1 LVALLVFSR
10 KSFVVGFYGGYI
22 MAVERLNYF
31 TGLFLNASDFKLEQ
45 NYHLLMR
52 RRLNFGLFLPGVLF
66 GLDVDREAPS
76 SVRVDPGMAIDR
88 HEAESQGR
96 EIVLTES
103 RPIDLSTF
111 ANGAQVYIV
120 ISYNQAETTPQ
131 APLNLP
137 SRITEEPII
146 EPLLAPEPPEPP
158 PGDRN
163 LQIILAKVTVGDLS
177 DPDLSER
184 QLAQLRLGGGGGPT
198 ITSLSFSDTP
208 RQDSSVRMTINGA
221 NLAEGTPQV
230 RILDTSSNPDAQI
243 DETIDAEASSN
254 TALVVDLVITP
265 TAALGNRR
273 VRVQTDRGTVTTDP
287 VGETA
292 FEVFPPGPE
301 ILGINP
307 IGGRQ
312 TVAVPVTITGH
323 NLAANPVVT
332 VLLNDATFDP
342 NVPVTRGAVTP
353 DSITATLTIT
363 GAAAAGGRRVRI
375 QTAGGG
381 DAISVPNFFT
391 VRPLPVIKSYSPTVA
406 APSAPININGSD
418 IRSPSEIPGNA
429 TATVIEFVDP
439 SSGNS
444 VLGGAIARPDVSS
457 DVGPQQITVT
467 VPVRG
472 SLPEVVQLTL
482 KIDNVTV
489 IANPLFRFL

>member
-1 LVALLVFSR
+1 
-10 KSFVVGFYGGYI
+10 

-31 TGLFLNASDFKLEQ
+31 TGLFLNESDFKLEQ

-66 GLDVDREAPS
+66 GLDVDREAPN
-76 SVRVDPGMAIDR
+76 SVRIDPGMAIDR

-198 ITSLSFSDTP
+198 ITELSFSPDPP
-208 RQDSSVRMTINGA
+208 RQNSNVRMTINGA

-230 RILDTSSNPDAQI
+230 TILPGEQI
-243 DETIDAEASSN
+243 DLNIVAGESSN
-254 TALVVDLVITP
+254 TKLVVDLAIGA
-265 TAALGNRR
+265 TAALGVRR
-273 VRVQTDRGTVTTDP
+273 VRVQTDRGTVTTEP
-287 VGETA
+287 VGATA

-301 ILGINP
+301 ISDINP
-307 IGGRQ
+307 KHVRQ
-312 TVAVPVTITGH
+312 TVRVPVTITGR

-332 VLLNDATFDP
+332 VLLNDATGDL
-342 NVPVTRGAVTP
+342 NTSVTRDAVTP
-353 DSITATLTIT
+353 DSITVTLTSSV
-363 GAAAAGGRRVRI
+363 AAAAGGRRVRI
-375 QTAGGG
+375 QTEGGG
-381 DAISVPNFFT
+381 EAMSIPDFFT
-391 VRPLPVIKSYSPTVA
+391 VVPVPVIKRILPQEQIVGDTIEVR
-406 APSAPININGSD
+406 GSD
-418 IRSPSEIPGNA
+418 IHDGSIDTGQPA
-429 TATVIEFVDP
+429 TGTTVRFVDP
-439 SSGNS
+439 TNDAIF
-444 VLGGAIARPDVSS
+444 VLGLNPTVLVQDEPPDE
-457 DVGPQQITVT
+457 GPQTIVVT
-467 VPVRG
+467 VPSKGDIPLPDKVDIILEIEGARART
-472 SLPEVVQLTL
+472 LPE
-482 KIDNVTV
+482 D
-489 IANPLFRFL
+489 RFTFG